1 MTNGGLSPIIYYKMN
16 TDLTVLFKTVTES
29 VPNYLMFITLIVMC
43 YGMCVSFVKIVCDNV
58 VKVVLAN
65 RVPVTFKIK
74 DGEITENN

>member
-29 VPNYLMFITLIVMC
+29 VPNYLMFIILILMC
-43 YGMCVSFVKIVCDNV
+43 YGMCVAFVKILCDNV

-65 RVPVTFKIK
+65 RVPVTFKVK

>member
-1 MTNGGLSPIIYYKMN
+1 MTNGGLSPIIYNKMN

-29 VPNYLMFITLIVMC
+29 VPNYIMFIILIVLG
-43 YGMCVSFVKIVCDNV
+43 YSLCVAFVKTLSDNV

-65 RVPVTFKIK
+65 RVPVTFKVK